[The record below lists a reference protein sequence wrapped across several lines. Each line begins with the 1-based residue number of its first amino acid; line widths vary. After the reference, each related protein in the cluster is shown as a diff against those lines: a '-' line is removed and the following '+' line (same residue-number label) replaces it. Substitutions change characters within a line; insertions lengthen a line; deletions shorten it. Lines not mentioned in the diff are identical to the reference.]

1 MQGLSGETG
10 RVFEPVSNL
19 DCIKGYILVGGTAL
33 ALQTGHRL
41 SEDLDF
47 CKWPLPEKS
56 DIDWPLILKEL
67 SLVFTKVEPDILGFN
82 QVSFYAD
89 NTKLSFYS
97 NQLYKSPV
105 TEPIVFMNNIRIADV
120 ETIGV
125 MKLEVMLRRSNFRD
139 YYDIYSILN
148 EGISLKSMIN
158 KATQYSNHILK
169 TKDILNFISDGNNF
183 RKDRQFD
190 LLKPKYNISEKE
202 IEDFVKSIILKEYS
216 LDNP

>member
-1 MQGLSGETG
+1 MQGLSDETI
-10 RVFEPVSNL
+10 RIFEPVSKLN
-19 DCIKGYILVGGTAL
+19 CIKEYILIGGTAL

-47 CKWPLPEKS
+47 CKWPLPDRS
-56 DIDWPLILKEL
+56 DIDWPQILKEL
-67 SLVFTKVEPDILGFN
+67 SSVFNKIEPDILGFN
-82 QVSFYAD
+82 QVNFYAD

-97 NQLYKSPV
+97 NQIYKSPV
-105 TEPIVFMNNIRIADV
+105 SEPIVFMNNIKIPDI

-139 YYDIYSILN
+139 YYDIYSILKQ
-148 EGISLKSMIN
+148 GISLKSMVD

-183 RKDRQFD
+183 RKDKQFD
-190 LLKPKYNISEKE
+190 LLKPKYLVSEKE

-216 LDNP
+216 L

>member
-1 MQGLSGETG
+1 MQGLSDEAS
-10 RVFEPVSNL
+10 RVFEPVSKLN
-19 DCIKGYILVGGTAL
+19 CIKEYILIGGTAL

-47 CKWPLPEKS
+47 CKWPLPGKS
-56 DIDWPLILKEL
+56 DVDWPQVLKEL
-67 SLVFTKVEPDILGFN
+67 SSVFNKIEPDILGFN
-82 QVSFYAD
+82 QVNFYAD

-105 TEPIVFMNNIRIADV
+105 KEPIVFLNNISIPKI

-139 YYDIYSILN
+139 YYDIYSILK

-158 KATQYSNHILK
+158 KATKYSNHILK
-169 TKDILNFISDGNNF
+169 IKDILNFISDGNNF
-183 RKDRQFD
+183 RKDKQFD
-190 LLKPKYNISEKE
+190 LLKPNYQVSEKE
-202 IEDFVKSIILKEYS
+202 IEVFVKSIILKEYS
-216 LDNP
+216 L

>member
-1 MQGLSGETG
+1 MQGLSDETIK
-10 RVFEPVSNL
+10 VFELVSKL
-19 DCIKGYILVGGTAL
+19 DCIKDYILIGGTAL

-47 CKWPLPEKS
+47 CKWHLPGKS
-56 DIDWPLILKEL
+56 DIDWPQVLKEL
-67 SLVFTKVEPDILGFN
+67 SSIFKKIEPDILGFN
-82 QVSFYAD
+82 QVNFYAD

-105 TEPIVFMNNIRIADV
+105 REPIVFLNNIRIPDI

-139 YYDIYSILN
+139 YYDIYSIIK
-148 EGISLKSMIN
+148 EGVSLKSMIN
-158 KATQYSNHILK
+158 RATQYSNHILK
-169 TKDILNFISDGNNF
+169 TKDILNFISDGDNF
-183 RKDRQFD
+183 KKDKQFD
-190 LLKPKYNISEKE
+190 LLNPKYQISEKE

-216 LDNP
+216 P

>member
-1 MQGLSGETG
+1 MRGLSDETNK
-10 RVFEPVSNL
+10 VFEPFSRLN
-19 DCIKGYILVGGTAL
+19 CIKDYILIGGTAL
-33 ALQTGHRL
+33 ALQSGHRV

-47 CKWPLPEKS
+47 CKWPYPGKS
-56 DIDWPLILKEL
+56 DIDWPQILKEL
-67 SLVFTKVEPDILGFN
+67 SSVFSKIEPDILGFN
-82 QVSFYAD
+82 QVNFYAD

-97 NQLYKSPV
+97 NQIYKSPV
-105 TEPIVFMNNIRIADV
+105 SEPIVFMNNIKIPDI

-139 YYDIYSILN
+139 YYDIYSILKQ
-148 EGISLKSMIN
+148 GISLKSMVD

-183 RKDRQFD
+183 RKDKQFD
-190 LLKPKYNISEKE
+190 LLKPKYLVSEKE

-216 LDNP
+216 L